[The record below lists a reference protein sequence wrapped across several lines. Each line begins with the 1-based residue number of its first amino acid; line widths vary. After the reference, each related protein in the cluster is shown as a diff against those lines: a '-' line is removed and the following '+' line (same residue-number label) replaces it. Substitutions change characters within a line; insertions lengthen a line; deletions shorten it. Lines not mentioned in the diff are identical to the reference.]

1 MLPVDA
7 VKQLNAEPAKRQFAS
22 GQWIDIIPLIDP
34 KLDKWDIKDFTGAN
48 KWSRVE
54 SDLVSGYDDQP
65 SKLILPLDADWKSYE
80 CEIEFTRRRGYA
92 PGFSLNLPNTKT
104 AIPLTFDV
112 QGGGGMLLFRSGEK
126 FVKQGYPIVTGKR
139 TKVRVEVT
147 RSTENDTV
155 KAFFNGEFAGTWTG
169 DLDSIPANPKD
180 KFPENRRLSLW
191 NSGSSEFVFHRIR
204 VKLLDG
210 GTATS
215 LRPVPAEQSFQQP
228 ADDQPVTAP
237 VPDTDE

>member
-22 GQWIDIIPLIDP
+22 GQWIDIIPLIEP

-92 PGFSLNLPNTKT
+92 PAGPPSC
-104 AIPLTFDV
+104 
-112 QGGGGMLLFRSGEK
+112 QGGRT
-126 FVKQGYPIVTGKR
+126 GY
-139 TKVRVEVT
+139 VRPPS
-147 RSTENDTV
+147 ST
-155 KAFFNGEFAGTWTG
+155 
-169 DLDSIPANPKD
+169 
-180 KFPENRRLSLW
+180 PEGR
-191 NSGSSEFVFHRIR
+191 
-204 VKLLDG
+204 
-210 GTATS
+210 AC
-215 LRPVPAEQSFQQP
+215 P
-228 ADDQPVTAP
+228 
-237 VPDTDE
+237 